1 MQQRSL
7 VGWKTVVYTESEDPE
22 PDSSFDFKFSRHDNI
37 DAPAS
42 PHTLLNTNLC
52 YCKDVFSGCAW
63 VTVRMDTLS
72 MLDNHALFAQH
83 TVQIAIKGINLKRS
97 LVKHPPGKNM
107 GGS

>member
-42 PHTLLNTNLC
+42 PHTLLNKIVLIHTRRRH
-52 YCKDVFSGCAW
+52 V
-63 VTVRMDTLS
+63 LS
-72 MLDNHALFAQH
+72 L
-83 TVQIAIKGINLKRS
+83 I
-97 LVKHPPGKNM
+97 
-107 GGS
+107 